1 MSIPKIKVGP
11 EEVQF
16 RQVSL
21 YKFFSKI
28 SKLRKDCLGI
38 NQFIH
43 SIKKIHAAKSCQLN
57 RVVVVK

>member
-1 MSIPKIKVGP
+1 MSIPKTKVGP

-21 YKFFSKI
+21 YIFFSEN
-28 SKLRKDCLGI
+28 SKQRKDCLGI

-43 SIKKIHAAKSCQLN
+43 SIKKNTCC
-57 RVVVVK
+57 